1 MSLNPVAKKL
11 SRPLIPVFL
20 AALVLAWAGGS
31 SAAAEEPM
39 PSLAAPDF
47 EAFLVS
53 ETDCTVPAS
62 AAAELPELFP
72 APQPKTGN
80 CSPLCGYTGCR
91 GMLVGEA
98 CTKSTGAA
106 GTCYGP
112 PMGKQCV
119 DGLPMCLCV

>member
-1 MSLNPVAKKL
+1 MSHLFAKKAH
-11 SRPLIPVFL
+11 RPLCLVFL
-20 AALVLAWAGGS
+20 ALVLAWAGGS
-31 SAAAEEPM
+31 PAAAEEPL
-39 PSLAAPDF
+39 SRLAPPDL
-47 EAFLVS
+47 EAFLV
-53 ETDCTVPAS
+53 TDADCVAPPADS
-62 AAAELPELFP
+62 AELPELFP

-80 CSPLCGYTGCR
+80 CSPYCGYIQCR